1 MQAMKSTKFT
11 TAPEDFEYYR
21 VCDQEGFCRVV
32 RGTRAAQH
40 LVEDIPGLTATKS
53 KLYPAEWAQVI

>member
-32 RGTRAAQH
+32 RGMRAAQH
-40 LVEDIPGLTATKS
+40 LVEDIPGLTANKT
-53 KLYPAEWAQVI
+53 KLYPAEWA